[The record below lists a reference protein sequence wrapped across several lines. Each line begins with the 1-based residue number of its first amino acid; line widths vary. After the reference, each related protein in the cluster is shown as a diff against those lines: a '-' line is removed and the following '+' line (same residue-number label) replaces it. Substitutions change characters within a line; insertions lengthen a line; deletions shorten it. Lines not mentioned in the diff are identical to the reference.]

1 MCLLN
6 SAEIIYSHHQISS
19 YILCKHIRACLVVF
33 VPFKAGNSVSKE
45 GDMSA
50 KGDITREGD
59 EYLRLMEAGTELTE
73 VVHRSQHARIYRLDS
88 YDTSFVYISW
98 LPSKRQARNRSE
110 FSLRVLII
118 MHGM

>member
-1 MCLLN
+1 
-6 SAEIIYSHHQISS
+6 
-19 YILCKHIRACLVVF
+19 
-33 VPFKAGNSVSKE
+33 
-45 GDMSA
+45 MSA

-98 LPSKRQARNRSE
+98 LPSKRQARNRRLVNRSE